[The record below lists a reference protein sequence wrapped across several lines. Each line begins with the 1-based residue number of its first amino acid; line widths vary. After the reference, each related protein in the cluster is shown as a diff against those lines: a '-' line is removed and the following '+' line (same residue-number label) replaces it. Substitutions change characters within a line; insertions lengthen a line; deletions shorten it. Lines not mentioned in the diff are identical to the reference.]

1 MSPQRTL
8 SIVKPDGVTQGNVG
22 DILKRFEESGFRIK
36 ALKVLH
42 LSPKQ
47 AAGFYDVHR
56 KRSFFP
62 DLVRYMS
69 SGAVVVVVLEAPD
82 VVARL
87 RELMGATDPKQAAEG
102 TLRRLYATSIEKN
115 VVHGS
120 DSHESARR
128 EIHYFFSDSE
138 LPE

>member
-8 SIVKPDGVTQGNVG
+8 SIIKPDGVAQGNVG
-22 DILKRFEESGFRIK
+22 DILKRFEEKEFQIK
-36 ALKVLH
+36 ALKMLL
-42 LSPKQ
+42 LSPQQ
-47 AAGFYDVHR
+47 AAGFYAVHR
-56 KRSFFP
+56 ERSFFP

-69 SGAVVVVVLEAPD
+69 SGTVVVVVLEAPE

-120 DSHESARR
+120 DSRESARK

>member
-8 SIVKPDGVTQGNVG
+8 SIIKPDGVAQGNVG
-22 DILKRFEESGFRIK
+22 DILKRFEEKEFQIK
-36 ALKVLH
+36 ALKMLH
-42 LSPKQ
+42 LSPRQ
-47 AAGFYDVHR
+47 AAGFYAVHR
-56 KRSFFP
+56 ERSFFP

-69 SGAVVVVVLEAPD
+69 SGAVVVVVLEGPD

-128 EIHYFFSDSE
+128 EIRYFFSDSD
-138 LPE
+138 LPD

>member
-8 SIVKPDGVTQGNVG
+8 SIIKPDGVAQGNVG
-22 DILKRFEESGFRIK
+22 DILKRFEEKEFQIK
-36 ALKVLH
+36 ALKMLH
-42 LSPKQ
+42 LSPQQ
-47 AAGFYDVHR
+47 AAGFYAVHR
-56 KRSFFP
+56 ERSFFP

-128 EIHYFFSDSE
+128 EIHYFFSDSD
-138 LPE
+138 LPD

>member
-8 SIVKPDGVTQGNVG
+8 SIIKPDGVAQGNVG
-22 DILKRFEESGFRIK
+22 DILKRFEEKEFQIK
-36 ALKVLH
+36 ALKMLH
-42 LSPKQ
+42 LSPRQ
-47 AAGFYDVHR
+47 AASFYAVHR
-56 KRSFFP
+56 ERSFFP

-128 EIHYFFSDSE
+128 EIHYFFSDSD
-138 LPE
+138 LPD